1 MNEKIKSQ
9 VMEIRNSGATNMLD
23 YKAVQRIAFDLNF
36 YELVVFIEEHRKEY
50 IHFIMTG
57 EENVCTN

>member
-1 MNEKIKSQ
+1 MQ
-9 VMEIRNSGATNMLD
+9 IRNSGATNMLD